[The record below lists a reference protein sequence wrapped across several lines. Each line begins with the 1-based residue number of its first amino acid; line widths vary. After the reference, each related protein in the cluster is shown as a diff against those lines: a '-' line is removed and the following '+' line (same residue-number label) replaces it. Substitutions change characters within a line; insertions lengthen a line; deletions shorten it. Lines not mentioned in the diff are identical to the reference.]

1 MVPGD
6 NFLSLSLSA
15 SPPFLI
21 TRHDIHGYFFSP
33 PTWLQ
38 RVQRAGPWSA
48 RPGGGSDR
56 RPALFTSAASRC
68 NLVNHVANGGTRRS
82 APPARH
88 NEGSFTFH
96 TMGCLSQSAR
106 GGGDGLAL
114 CDASREAARLLPPR
128 QADAPAPVGRSWSR
142 KGQAAASSWEPTD
155 GRCGVKGGL
164 ERPPLPGGGMYS
176 PLPF

>member
-1 MVPGD
+1 
-6 NFLSLSLSA
+6 
-15 SPPFLI
+15 
-21 TRHDIHGYFFSP
+21 
-33 PTWLQ
+33 
-38 RVQRAGPWSA
+38 
-48 RPGGGSDR
+48 
-56 RPALFTSAASRC
+56 
-68 NLVNHVANGGTRRS
+68 
-82 APPARH
+82 
-88 NEGSFTFH
+88 
-96 TMGCLSQSAR
+96 MGCLSQSAR